1 MLKLKMLHFEDG
13 EVVAIDDCG
22 NFRSYADI
30 GKALHHRGKPGKYYV
45 LPSNLSSLAAIREI
59 EVKRDKYGKEVIMD
73 GSVY

>member
-1 MLKLKMLHFEDG
+1 MKLRKLQLEDG

-30 GKALHHRGKPGKYYV
+30 GEYLRRRGKVGRYYV
-45 LPSNLSSLAAIREI
+45 IPNNLSSLAAIKEI
-59 EVKRDKYGKEVIMD
+59 TVSYDKYGKEVIMD